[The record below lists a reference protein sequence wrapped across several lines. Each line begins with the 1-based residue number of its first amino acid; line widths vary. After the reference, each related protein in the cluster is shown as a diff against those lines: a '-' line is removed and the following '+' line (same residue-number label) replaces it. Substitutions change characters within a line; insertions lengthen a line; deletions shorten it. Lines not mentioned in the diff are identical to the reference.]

1 MIIGIELRQLVIG
14 ASGGISQLVK
24 GVCESMFVLYPEHQ
38 FLVFCTPFNR
48 AMLESHSENIRF
60 LTLSSATFF
69 SDLDRIAVENNLD
82 VLFRTYPMEDTLQ
95 FPLNKQ
101 IFLIPDIQ
109 HEVYPEF
116 FSKQALRSRRTAF
129 SKALTHAG
137 AIGTISEFAKKSLYD
152 FSETK
157 CNDIFLMEPSL
168 QKVHSLTTTEDCL
181 TEQEKAL
188 IPKTPFFLFPAN
200 IWKHKNHPRLLQ
212 AFRLLLKSN
221 RDLTV
226 SLVLT
231 GNRKGWKELHKNN
244 KDLPVV
250 HLGFIR
256 PEFSRILMERAQALV
271 FFTLYEGFGIPLLEA
286 FNTDTPVLCS
296 NTTSLPEVG
305 GDAVITCS
313 PLDISAMAH
322 AMNEILKNNA
332 LRETLVQRGKERL
345 NAYSWERSAHNLFA
359 ACARVAE
366 KARQKVVYEESTSK
380 NLPLVS
386 IVTPSF
392 NQGRFL
398 KRTIDSVLSQNYPH
412 IEYIVIDGGST
423 DDSVN
428 ILSSYTDRFFWISEP
443 DNGQTHAINKG
454 IKRAKGE
461 ILAYLNSDDV
471 LTPGAIEKVV
481 DFFLN
486 DPHCDMVYG
495 QADYIDE
502 QDNII
507 GTYKTDEYSFNRLA
521 KDCMICQPSAFWR
534 RRVVEKI
541 GFFDEQLH
549 FVMDYDYWLRIAKAR
564 MDIQFLHEKLSCSR
578 LYPETKTLS
587 GRGKIYQEIFSICK
601 HHMGYTHLNYYQGY
615 WHHLIYEK
623 KNTLNK
629 IARLLSIKGLH
640 LPVSKI
646 HYYWSRQNQNFA
658 NLIKKIKEFGKSS
671 LKKILFIKK
680 TISKS
685 KIRGFFSDN
694 WLSKEFSC
702 NLKKRAVGEILYIGG
717 VTPMDSTMLIM
728 AGKKRV
734 GQFRFT
740 AHQYQQVSIPNEL
753 VDNKRIYIQ
762 FTESFTDAAG
772 RELAFLLHDTNFFS
786 EQDTWVT

>member
-24 GVCESMFVLYPEHQ
+24 GICESLFILYPEHQ

-60 LTLSSATFF
+60 FTLSSTTFF
-69 SDLDRIAVENNLD
+69 SDLDRIAVENNVD

-116 FSKQALRSRRTAF
+116 FSKQVLQSRRASF
-129 SKALTHAG
+129 SKALNHAG

-157 CNDIFLMEPSL
+157 CDDIFLMEPSL

-181 TEQEKAL
+181 TDKEKAL
-188 IPKTPFFLFPAN
+188 IPQTPFFFFPAN
-200 IWKHKNHPRLLQ
+200 IWKHKNHTRLLQ
-212 AFRLLLKSN
+212 AFRLLLKN
-221 RDLTV
+221 NPDLTV
-226 SLVLT
+226 SLILT
-231 GNRKGWKELHKNN
+231 GNRDGWKKLHKNN
-244 KDLPVV
+244 KDLPVL

-256 PEFSRILMERAQALV
+256 PEFFRILMERAQALV
-271 FFTLYEGFGIPLLEA
+271 FFTLYEGFGMPLLEA
-286 FNTDTPVLCS
+286 FNTGTPVLCS
-296 NTTSLPEVG
+296 DTTSLPEVG

-313 PLDISAMAH
+313 PLDISAMAN
-322 AMNEILKNNA
+322 AMKEILKNRE
-332 LRETLVQRGKERL
+332 LRETLVQRGKARL

-359 ACARVAE
+359 ACNRVAE
-366 KARQKVVYEESTSK
+366 KITQKVSYEEPTST

-386 IVTPSF
+386 IVTPSY

-398 KRTIDSVLSQNYPH
+398 KRTIDSVLSQDYPH

-423 DDSVN
+423 DDSVD
-428 ILSSYTDRFFWISEP
+428 ILSSYSDRFFWISEP

-454 IKRAKGE
+454 MKQAKGE
-461 ILAYLNSDDV
+461 IFAYLNSDDV
-471 LTPGAIEKVV
+471 LTPGAIQKVV

-486 DPHCDMVYG
+486 HPTCDMVYG
-495 QADYIDE
+495 QADYINE
-502 QDNII
+502 HDNII
-507 GTYKTDEYSFNRLA
+507 GTYRTDEYSFNRLSR
-521 KDCMICQPSAFWR
+521 DCMICQPSAFWR

-541 GFFDEQLH
+541 GLFDEQLH
-549 FVMDYDYWLRIAKAR
+549 FVMDYDYWLRIAKAG
-564 MDIQFLHEKLSCSR
+564 MDIHFLHEKLSCSR

-587 GRGKIYQEIFSICK
+587 GRIKIFQEIFNISK
-601 HHMGYTHLNYYQGY
+601 HHIGYTHLNYYQGY

-623 KNTLNK
+623 KNTINQ
-629 IARLLSIKGLH
+629 IVRFFSIKNLH
-640 LPVSKI
+640 LPISKL
-646 HYYWSRQNQNFA
+646 HYHWARRTQNFS
-658 NLIKKIKEFGKSS
+658 NLTKRIKEFGKIRFKAITS
-671 LKKILFIKK
+671 LPKSN
-680 TISKS
+680 IS
-685 KIRGFFSDN
+685 GFFSDN

-702 NLKKRAVGEILYIGG
+702 NLRKRAVGEVLYIGG
-717 VTPMDSTMLIM
+717 ITPMDSTMLIM

-734 GQFRFT
+734 GQFQFT
-740 AHQYQQVSIPNEL
+740 AHQYQKVSIPNEL
-753 VDNKRIYIQ
+753 VNNKRIYIQ
-762 FTESFTDAAG
+762 FTESFIDAAG
-772 RELAFLLHDTNFFS
+772 RELAFLIHDTNFFS
-786 EQDTWVT
+786 ERDTWAT